1 MVDRYNNAC
10 TAEHFGEIGRTMAP
24 ESELSGRGIR
34 EINVGFTR
42 LWSMSSSPPGSRRF
56 INVTGF
62 PFPLGPALERKTI
75 RKELIPGLIWT
86 FEQEQGLAGT
96 TVSTNVRMTAVKT
109 SRRSLWI
116 HAPIAPTEEC
126 VQLLHELEL
135 PVEAI
140 VNPTYAYEHRVFVPS
155 FSRRF
160 PSAKVYSV
168 RGWSFPLPLP
178 DSFLGIDVEAYLDE
192 RERLPWLDDFDCELL
207 PVSFIGLAPY
217 TEAAFFHRR
226 TKTLITTDLFV
237 RVSETPPEV
246 IPEAKL
252 EALGNP
258 DSFLASLVSG
268 SAMGSPKN
276 IPSTVLGWMRM
287 TTLAL
292 FLGPASL
299 LDPTSAF
306 GSISGRLTVSPV
318 LRVLVFG
325 KIRSSVEEWTEKIM
339 KWPFDKIIPAHFDA
353 PVRAGPDD
361 VRNALT
367 CLIRGRADGV
377 HEADLKN
384 LRVINRLLRSLGIVK
399 EEEEYM

>member
-1 MVDRYNNAC
+1 M
-10 TAEHFGEIGRTMAP
+10 
-24 ESELSGRGIR
+24 ESELSSRGLR
-34 EINVGFTR
+34 EINMGFIKS
-42 LWSMSSSPPGSRRF
+42 WIMSSSPPGARRF

-75 RKELIPGLIWT
+75 RKELIPGSIWT

-126 VQLLHELEL
+126 VQLLRELEL

-178 DSFLGIDVEAYLDE
+178 DSLLGIDVEAYLDE
-192 RERLPWLDDFDCELL
+192 TERLPWLDDFDCELL
-207 PVSFIGLAPY
+207 PVCFVGLAPY

-226 TKTLITTDLFV
+226 TKTLITTDLFIK
-237 RVSETPPEV
+237 VSETPPEV

-252 EALGNP
+252 EALGSP
-258 DSFLASLVSG
+258 DSVLASLVRG
-268 SAMGSPKN
+268 SATSSPKN
-276 IPSTVLGWMRM
+276 IPSNVLGWMRM

-292 FLGPASL
+292 FLGPSSL
-299 LDPTSAF
+299 LDPRSAF

-325 KIRSSVEEWTEKIM
+325 KIRSSVQEWTEKIM
-339 KWPFDKIIPAHFDA
+339 NWPFDKIIPAHFDA

-361 VRNALT
+361 MRNALT
-367 CLIRGRADGV
+367 CVLQGRADGV
-377 HEADLKN
+377 VEADLKN
-384 LRVINRLLRSLGIVK
+384 LRGINHVLRSLGIVN
-399 EEEEYM
+399 EEEEYV